1 MNMDE
6 KNEDYGYAI
15 VNVQKM
21 CFLGR
26 NGERNNATFKTEE
39 EVAEALVEI
48 AYNYN
53 GERKIK
59 DISHLRV
66 VKVLLS
72 NEEDKQ
78 VAEFISNLEKELE
91 EAEDRQEKFSE
102 LKTELENS
110 PDEDIEVKAQ

>member
-1 MNMDE
+1 MLMDE
-6 KNEDYGYAI
+6 EAEDYGYAI

-26 NGERNNATFKTEE
+26 NGERNNATFQTEE

-48 AYNYN
+48 AYDYK

-78 VAEFISNLEKELE
+78 VADFITDFEQELE
-91 EAEDRQEKFSE
+91 EAEDRQERFNE
-102 LKTELENS
+102 LKADLEN
-110 PDEDIEVKAQ
+110 PRKQKV